1 MSLDAGTGGRMI
13 PPGNTI
19 VGTASTGPFGVFV
32 LAFDTGPKTHG
43 AAVIYISENGA
54 LYQGSA
60 TEPSDDPTGTVD
72 RRVGLTVPPCLV
84 AIECPLHAFSA
95 KTTTPIIATARAAG
109 ELGGAAMARGYRVE
123 YITAADWRA
132 GLLGVANAHDP
143 AVRAWVEEHIQGW
156 PKKSNPH
163 TRDAAALAV
172 FAGRRWLR
180 AQEGKP

>member
-1 MSLDAGTGGRMI
+1 MSLDAGTGGGRMI
-13 PPGNTI
+13 PPGNTTT
-19 VGTASTGPFGVFV
+19 TASPGLVGVFV

-60 TEPSDDPTGTVD
+60 TEPSDDPTGAVD
-72 RRVGLTVPPCLV
+72 RRAGLTVPPCLI
-84 AIECPLHAFSA
+84 AIECPLHSFSA

-109 ELGGAAMARGYRVE
+109 ELGGAAKARGYRVE
-123 YITAADWRA
+123 YVTAADWRA
-132 GLLGVANAHDP
+132 GLLGAANAHDK
-143 AVRAWVEEHIQGW
+143 AIAAWVAEHIQGW

-180 AQEGKP
+180 GQAG